1 MQFIML
7 NLFTMV
13 ITECF
18 DVLRD
23 EKRAHI
29 NALVPVYC
37 KIWHHF
43 DPAGAG
49 TIRREQL
56 VSFVGALPALVRSAS
71 ARIAR
76 R

>member
-1 MQFIML
+1 ML

-18 DVLRD
+18 EVLRD

-29 NALVPVYC
+29 NALVPVYRQV
-37 KIWHHF
+37 WHHF

-49 TIRREQL
+49 FIKREQL
-56 VSFVGALPALVRSAS
+56 EHR
-71 ARIAR
+71 
-76 R
+76 